1 MKKLNLRLVN
11 IVALYVIFN
20 VVLMEVLFAV
30 KDYLHKQYLKRTMM
44 NGYSVW
50 TLLAELN
57 IYDQRHTQLLNSI
70 SNVIMIIM
78 IISLISTGYLTI
90 KKLKK
95 LIYER

>member
-11 IVALYVIFN
+11 VVALYTIFN

-57 IYDQRHTQLLNSI
+57 IYDQRHTQLINSI